1 MSVGRERARRIAA
14 LLALVAL
21 ATAEPA
27 RAIGL
32 AEERE
37 LGARFA
43 LEARV
48 QVPLLRAPAVSGYL
62 HEIGNRL
69 VAGLESQPFSY
80 RYFVVRDANLNA
92 FAVPGG
98 YVYVNTG
105 LVLGVASEAELAGVL
120 AHELVHVAAHHVV
133 RQQEK
138 TALINYGSLL
148 GLFLSIVHP
157 ALGAGAIAAGAA
169 AQLKY
174 QRQFE
179 QEADHVGVGLMAP
192 AGFDPA
198 GMPAFLRRILR
209 EQRLNPA
216 NVPPYFLSHPL
227 TEDRVAALEQR
238 LPSLPRPAA
247 RPGGAARL
255 AAAQA
260 TIRALT
266 EPAEKV
272 LPDYTAR
279 AKQAPDDPLAQDL
292 LGLVYLYAGRPV
304 DAEPCLARAVAAK
317 LPNADGDHGRALARL
332 GRTDEARRAFE
343 AQLRATPDD
352 AAIIMELGK
361 LTLAAGDPKTAAALL
376 ARAVEL
382 DPELDDAEYGLA
394 ECRGKSG
401 DTREQW
407 IHLGRAFELRG
418 EMDRARS
425 AYEKA
430 LDLMPKDA
438 PGRSELEQSIKAI
451 GRVGA
456 ATPR

>member
-1 MSVGRERARRIAA
+1 MPGRARRIAA
-14 LLALVAL
+14 LLAFAAL
-21 ATAEPA
+21 GAARPA
-27 RAIGL
+27 AAIGL
-32 AEERE
+32 TEERE

-48 QVPLLRAPAVSGYL
+48 QVPLLRAPAVTGYL
-62 HEIGNRL
+62 RDVGGRL
-69 VAGLESQPFSY
+69 IAHLENQPFAY
-80 RYFVVRDANLNA
+80 RFFVVRDPNLNA

-98 YVYVNTG
+98 YVYVYSG

-157 ALGAGAIAAGAA
+157 ALGASAIAAGQA

-174 QRQFE
+174 QREFE

-192 AGFDPA
+192 AGFDPT
-198 GMPAFLRRILR
+198 GMPAFLRRVLR

-216 NVPPYFLSHPL
+216 TLPPYFLSHPL

-238 LPSLPRPAA
+238 VPSLSHPAA
-247 RPGGAARL
+247 RPDGAARL
-255 AAAQA
+255 AATQV

-266 EPAEKV
+266 EPAEKM
-272 LPDYTAR
+272 LPDYVAR
-279 AKQAPDDPLAQDL
+279 AERAPDDALAQDL
-292 LGLVYLYAGRPV
+292 LGLAYLYAGRPA
-304 DAEPCLARAVAAK
+304 DAEPRLARAAAAK
-317 LPNADGDHGRALARL
+317 LPGAEGDLGRALARL
-332 GRTDEARRAFE
+332 GRADDARRAFE

-352 AAIIMELGK
+352 AAVMAELGK
-361 LTLAAGDPKTAAALL
+361 LTLAAGDTKRAAALL
-376 ARAVEL
+376 AHAVEL

-401 DTREQW
+401 DAREQW
-407 IHLGRAFELRG
+407 VHLGRAFELRG
-418 EMDRARS
+418 DMERARS

-430 LDLMPKDA
+430 LELTPDDA
-438 PGRSELEQSIKAI
+438 PARKELEASIKAI
-451 GRVGA
+451 GRVG
-456 ATPR
+456 TGLPPP